1 MSHLKRLVVIAVA
14 VPATA
19 LLGGCGSSSQPA
31 IAPSS
36 RIVPVPGS
44 SVGQIVLS
52 AAGAQRIGIQTTAA
66 RHVPPPPAPPVPPP
80 TTKLVRRATG
90 LVKVTVPAPKP
101 KPTPSTSTA
110 IVPVAAV
117 VYDPGGS
124 TFVFTSRGAL
134 KYTEVPITVDHIAGN
149 SAYLRTGPR
158 PGTPVVTVGAE
169 ELFGVQT
176 GVLAQT

>member
-1 MSHLKRLVVIAVA
+1 MSHLKRLVAIAV
-14 VPATA
+14 VPAAA
-19 LLGGCGSSSQPA
+19 LLGGCGSSSPPP
-31 IAPSS
+31 IAPSG
-36 RIVPVPGS
+36 RIVPVAGS

-52 AAGAQRIGIQTTAA
+52 AAGAQRIGIQTAAA
-66 RHVPPPPAPPVPPP
+66 RPVPAAPAPPAAPP

-101 KPTPSTSTA
+101 KPTPSASTA

-117 VYDPGGS
+117 VYAPGGN
-124 TFVFTSRGAL
+124 TFVFASSGTL

-149 SAYLRTGPR
+149 SVYLRSGPR
-158 PGTPVVTVGAE
+158 PGTTVVTVGAE